1 MNTLAIDVGGTH
13 IKFRCQKST
22 KVVKLDSGPELTPTE
37 MVRAVLESA
46 ADWKFDRVSI
56 GYPGPVVHNLPL
68 LEPHNLGKG
77 WVRFKY
83 AEAFGDKP
91 LRLINDAAMQAL
103 GSYQGGRMLFLGLG
117 TGLGS
122 ALVVEGVVQ
131 AMELAHMP
139 WKKHGTYEEYLGL
152 KALKRDGRKAWQ
164 RHVEQA
170 VKALRTV
177 LEVDSV
183 VLGGGNAKL
192 VNPLPKLTSLGSNAN
207 AFKGAFLLWKP
218 EHAASR

>member
-1 MNTLAIDVGGTH
+1 MI
-13 IKFRCQKST
+13 
-22 KVVKLDSGPELTPTE
+22 KLDSGPKLTPGE
-37 MVRAVLESA
+37 MVRAVLEST
-46 ADWKFDRVSI
+46 ADWKFDRISI

-83 AEAFGDKP
+83 AEAFGNKP
-91 LRLINDAAMQAL
+91 LRLINEAAMQAL
-103 GSYQGGRMLFLGLG
+103 GSYDGGRMLFFGLG

-139 WKKHGTYEEYLGL
+139 WIKHRTYEQLLGV
-152 KALKRDGRKAWQ
+152 KALKRDGHKAWQ
-164 RHVEQA
+164 HHVEHA

-177 LEVDSV
+177 LEVDSI

-192 VNPLPKLTSLGSNAN
+192 VDPLPRFTSLGSNAN
-207 AFKGAFLLWKP
+207 AFEGAFLLWKP
-218 EHAASR
+218 QHATSR